1 MMGDTP
7 NWQNTGGGYA
17 ADIPRIKGV
26 QISVSRSS
34 VIPTPR
40 SVMHPTT
47 LKRFPTRQDAGRALA
62 RRLTHFMA
70 ASDTVVLA
78 LPKGGVAVGIEI
90 ARILGLPFDVLL
102 VGRIT
107 VPGCG
112 DTPLGAITSGG
123 VRMLNCAMI
132 DNLHLTERDIH
143 DAVLRKSLELAE
155 REHIYRGQ
163 RPSLEVADRNVIL
176 TDDGSSACAIL
187 RSAIRLLRRQ
197 HAEKVIVAIPATC
210 HNAAC
215 DLRMEADELIVLAEP
230 SSSVPAGKWFEH
242 FESPTN
248 DEVRRMLKSAP
259 LDATF
264 TN

>member
-1 MMGDTP
+1 
-7 NWQNTGGGYA
+7 
-17 ADIPRIKGV
+17 
-26 QISVSRSS
+26 
-34 VIPTPR
+34 
-40 SVMHPTT
+40 MHTT
-47 LKRFPTRQDAGRALA
+47 SLKRFPTRQDAGRALA
-62 RRLTHFMA
+62 RRLTHYMA

-90 ARILGLPFDVLL
+90 ARILGLPFDVMI

-132 DNLHLTERDIH
+132 DNLHLTEQDIRE
-143 DAVLRKSLELAE
+143 AVLRKSLELAE
-155 REHIYRGQ
+155 RERAFRSQ
-163 RPSLEVADRNVIL
+163 RPSVEVADRNVIL
-176 TDDGSSACAIL
+176 VDDGSSACSIL

-197 HAEKVIVAIPATC
+197 HAEKVVVAVPVTC

-215 DLRMEADELIVLAEP
+215 DMRMEADELVVLAEP
-230 SSSVPAGKWFEH
+230 SSAGPAGKWFEH
-242 FESPTN
+242 HEPPTN

-259 LDATF
+259 MDAAL

>member
-1 MMGDTP
+1 M
-7 NWQNTGGGYA
+7 Q
-17 ADIPRIKGV
+17 
-26 QISVSRSS
+26 
-34 VIPTPR
+34 
-40 SVMHPTT
+40 TT
-47 LKRFPTRQDAGRALA
+47 SPKRFPTRQDAGRALA

-70 ASDTVVLA
+70 ACDTVVLA
-78 LPKGGVAVGIEI
+78 LPKGGVAVGTEI
-90 ARILGLPFDVLL
+90 ARILGLPFDVLI

-132 DNLHLTERDIH
+132 DSLHLTEQDIRE
-143 DAVLRKSLELAE
+143 AVLRKSLELAE
-155 REHIYRGQ
+155 SEHAYRNE

-176 TDDGSSACAIL
+176 VDDGSSACAVI

-197 HAEKVIVAIPATC
+197 HVEKVIVAVPATC

-215 DLRMEADELIVLAEP
+215 DLRMEADEVVVLAEP
-230 SSSVPAGKWFEH
+230 ASAMPAAKWFEH
-242 FESPTN
+242 FEPPTK

-259 LDATF
+259 MEAAF
-264 TN
+264 TH